1 MASRDNLAA
10 GAVSLFEKREELH
23 RVLESKQFANS
34 PKKSRFLEFVAEQ
47 TFLGNGD
54 KLNEYLIGVEVYER
68 GTEFD
73 PQTDPIV
80 RVQAHD
86 IRRALKH
93 YYEGE
98 GRSDSLRLELPV
110 GGYVPTFVKVAPGE
124 PTTAPERPP
133 AQLYEKRARAA
144 AILIASLS
152 TVCLLLGALLV
163 REWTR
168 NKELAQHSVPVL
180 SENLQWFWKPFLP
193 PAEAPMIVIPNHPIL
208 RAAHGGD
215 SPQTLSRGHMIP
227 KDELPEFR
235 DTIHFR
241 ELKQFVFVPS
251 ITDFTAVGE
260 TMGLAN
266 LFALFAQT
274 GQIPRLLQSR
284 LVTFEEIKRG
294 NAILLGG
301 NQTWSGRIYLYP
313 EGFHF
318 VAGTILNKNPRS
330 GEQAV
335 YKPEFD
341 AVTNQLSRDY
351 ALVLMLPN
359 ERKENRILLIYGIYT
374 QGSQAALEYV
384 SSPERL
390 AELRQALIDIS
401 PDHKS
406 VPPYFQALLE
416 APVENS
422 IPGKASLVSLRVI
435 PSE

>member
-1 MASRDNLAA
+1 MASRDNPTA
-10 GAVSLFEKREELH
+10 GTISLFEKREELH
-23 RVLESKQFANS
+23 RVLQSKYFSSS

-54 KLNEYLIGVEVYER
+54 KLNEYLIGVEVYGR
-68 GTEFD
+68 GPDFN
-73 PQTDPIV
+73 PQEDPIV

-86 IRRALKH
+86 IRRALKN
-93 YYEGE
+93 YYEEE
-98 GRSDSLRLELPV
+98 GRNGLLRVELPA
-110 GGYVPTFVKVAPGE
+110 GHYVPAFIKVAPGE
-124 PTTAPERPP
+124 QVVAAEPPTSPLPPNRAPL
-133 AQLYEKRARAA
+133 AMVLVVG
-144 AILIASLS
+144 LS
-152 TVCLLLGALLV
+152 TVCLVLAVLLAHE
-163 REWTR
+163 RSR
-168 NKELAQHSVPVL
+168 NRDLAQHPL
-180 SENLQWFWKPFLP
+180 PTLPENLEWFWRPFLP
-193 PAEAPMIVIPNHPIL
+193 PEEAPIIVIPNHPLL

-215 SPQTLSRGHMIP
+215 SPQTVSRGHLIP

-251 ITDFTAVGE
+251 TTDFTAVGE

-284 LVTFEEIKRG
+284 LVTFEEIKHG
-294 NAILLGG
+294 NTILLGG

-318 VAGTILNKNPRS
+318 VNGTILNKNPRP
-330 GEQAV
+330 GEQAI

-341 AVTNQLSRDY
+341 PVTNQLSRDY

-359 ERKENRILLIYGIYT
+359 DRKENRILLIYGIYT
-374 QGSQAALEYV
+374 QGSQAAMEYV
-384 SSPERL
+384 TNPERL
-390 AELRQALIDIS
+390 AELHQALLDLS

-406 VPPYFQALLE
+406 VPHYFQALLQTT
-416 APVENS
+416 VENYV
-422 IPGKASLVSLRVI
+422 PGKTSLVSVRII